1 MTPARALTAFALC
14 CLVLAGVAGAD
25 GTPLQGSVGP
35 GFSISL
41 SSASGAKITH
51 LDPGSYSLVVDDE
64 SDEHN
69 FHIEGPGGVN
79 ARTEVVGTGPST
91 FPLTL
96 VDGTYTFICDAH
108 PTRMTGTFTVGGAQ
122 PAPTPKPAVQKL
134 VLTLTATAVT
144 LTKPG
149 GARIA
154 ALATG
159 PALITVRDRSATRG
173 VKLRGAGVV
182 KATGIGFIGTLTWS
196 VKLGAGP
203 LTLTTQ
209 GKTPALKGRRVTVS
223 SKS

>member
-1 MTPARALTAFALC
+1 MTPARAITAFAVC

-25 GTPLQGSVGP
+25 GAPLQGSVGP

-41 SSASGAKITH
+41 SSASGARITH
-51 LDPGSYSLVVDDE
+51 LDAGSYSLVVDDK

-69 FHIEGPGGVN
+69 FHIQGPGGVD
-79 ARTEVVGTGPST
+79 ASTEVLGMGAST

-108 PTRMTGTFTVGGAQ
+108 PASMKGTFTVGAVQ

-149 GARIA
+149 GTRVASLA
-154 ALATG
+154 AG

-182 KATGIGFIGTLTWS
+182 KSTGIGFVGTLPWS
-196 VKLGAGP
+196 VKLASGV
-203 LTLTTQ
+203 LTLTTH
-209 GKTPALKGRRVTVS
+209 GKTPALKGPRVTVS
-223 SKS
+223 